1 MRTLVILLSSLVLA
15 VPAMDAAADDRTVTV
30 DGHAE
35 LRTEPDRATLRL
47 GVESRADDVETARKS
62 VSGIVDRF
70 LQMTR
75 DMSIPDQRV
84 STASAIVRPD
94 YDWNPQTRERRLLGY
109 VVSRQLEVEI
119 HDLEKLGR
127 LTESALKLGVNQVN
141 PPTLDTSRR
150 AALERQALAE
160 AARDAKS
167 RAVALA
173 EALGA
178 GLGDVRTLQASSAF
192 RPPVPLARGM
202 LAAEA
207 DAGGETYQPGEI
219 TISGS
224 VSATFDLVLP

>member
-1 MRTLVILLSSLVLA
+1 LA
-15 VPAMDAAADDRTVTV
+15 VAADDRTVTV

-35 LRTEPDRATLRL
+35 LRTAPDRATLRM
-47 GVESRADDVETARKS
+47 GVEARADDVETARKT
-62 VSGIVDRF
+62 VAETVNRF
-70 LQMTR
+70 LKLTR
-75 DMSIPDQRV
+75 DMGIPDDRV

-109 VVSRQLEVEI
+109 VVTRQLEVEI
-119 HDLEKLGR
+119 HELEKLGR
-127 LTESALKLGVNQVN
+127 LTESALRLGVNQVN

-150 AALERQALAE
+150 DALELEALAE
-160 AARDAKS
+160 AARDARS
-167 RAVALA
+167 RAGSLA

-178 GLGDVRTLQASSAF
+178 GLGDVRTIQASSAF

-207 DAGGETYQPGEI
+207 DAAEETYQPGEI

-224 VSATFDLVLP
+224 VTATFDLILP